1 MIAHLFLCQ
10 EKKKLMKINN
20 LTEDIV
26 AAHAVCNRKSFK
38 ILFEQDTGKEQ
49 NHVTFLRERKQD
61 IELQFFQSKIKCLPF
76 VSDKLEGKAEI
87 ILNATIK
94 TGSLVVKNVHLQ
106 KCETNSKLG
115 GFSYEPLIFLL
126 SNNLKIEDRT
136 VLSYIGHV
144 LHKAQGVKPKKAVLV
159 FVDGSIKST
168 NLNKDIHF
176 PIINELQEWINSKPE
191 LPSYSFNKHCSSCQ
205 FEQSCLTEAE
215 KEDSIS
221 LLGNMSPKVQKKFE
235 SKGIFTIKQLSYI
248 YKPRRRSKHWG
259 DREPTHQYELQA
271 LALRTKEIYTTDLL
285 ELPKG
290 DIEIF
295 IDIESIPEQRFHY
308 LIGILVAKQETQ
320 QFYSLWAD
328 AVSEEI
334 KIWER
339 FIEIV
344 ESYPSS
350 PIFHYGSYDKKV
362 ITELAGRHSREVDD
376 IVSRLCNVN
385 KYIYGRIYFPTR
397 TNGLKDI
404 CNYLGFSWT
413 EKGMSGLDSI
423 VRRYDYDK
431 THCETSKNDLV
442 LYNQEDCVNLKKL
455 KNIVNDICLNNSV
468 IPNVKAVNNKNQLL
482 SSDGNQVVN
491 DFSELIKSAHG
502 SYEQS
507 KITLGKKHK
516 KKGVNKKSNTY
527 TIPKSKIDK
536 EVRVPRKRVCPVHHC
551 ALIPTELKA
560 ENIILDLVCTPKGI
574 KRTIIK
580 YWGYKGRCP
589 YSSHRYSPSSLTKN
603 GKNTKYGDG
612 LKAWVT
618 YQRMVMRL
626 PLRKITQLLED
637 TFSIVIASGGI
648 NSLLQSVSNSYIKSE
663 KIILKAML
671 QSPKIHADETLVNIQ
686 GKNQYVWVFTDGDHV
701 IFRLTETRDSLI
713 VHQILKGYKGVLI
726 SDFFSGYDA
735 VECHQQKCWV
745 HLIRDINEDIRNSP
759 FDLEYEMFV
768 LALRELI
775 IPIFDAVEKYGLKKR
790 NLNKF
795 QKEVE
800 RFYKKNIDGQVY
812 KSDNTKKYQKRFSR
826 YRSSLFVFLEH
837 DGVPWNNNMAER
849 ALRHLAVQRK
859 ISGSFFVSGMTNYLI
874 LLGIMQTCRFQNKPF
889 LEFLMSGEKDINTF
903 KGKKNIMGWEMN

>member
-1 MIAHLFLCQ
+1 MN
-10 EKKKLMKINN
+10 KNN
-20 LTEDIV
+20 LTEDIIT
-26 AAHAVCNRKSFK
+26 AHAVCKRKSFK
-38 ILFEQDTGKEQ
+38 ILFEHDIGKEQ
-49 NHVTFLRERKQD
+49 NYAAFLRERKQD
-61 IELQFFQSKIKCLPF
+61 IELQFFQSRIKCLPF

-94 TGSLVVKNVHLQ
+94 TGSLVVKNTHLQ
-106 KCETNSKLG
+106 KCETESMLG
-115 GFSYEPLIFLL
+115 CFSYEPLIFSL

-136 VLSYIGHV
+136 ILSYIGHV
-144 LHKAQGVKPKKAVLV
+144 LHKVQGVKPKKAVVV

-168 NLNKDIHF
+168 TLNKDIHF
-176 PIINELQEWINSKPE
+176 PIINELKEWINSKPE
-191 LPSYSFNKHCSSCQ
+191 LPSYSFKKHCSLCQ

-248 YKPRRRSKHWG
+248 YKPRGRSKHWG

-290 DIEIF
+290 DVEIF

-308 LIGILVAKQETQ
+308 LIGILIAKHDTQ

-328 AVSEEI
+328 DVSEEI

-339 FIEIV
+339 FIEIIN
-344 ESYPSS
+344 SYPLS
-350 PIFHYGSYDKKV
+350 PIFHYGSYDKKA
-362 ITELAGRHSREVDD
+362 IKELAGRHGGNVDD
-376 IVSRLCNVN
+376 ITARLCNVN
-385 KYIYGRIYFPTR
+385 KYLYGRIYFPTR

-423 VRRYDYDK
+423 VRRYNYDK
-431 THCETSKNDLV
+431 THYETIKNDLA

-455 KNIVNDICLNNSV
+455 KNIVSAICLHNSV
-468 IPNVKAVNNKNQLL
+468 IPNVKAVNNKDQLL
-482 SSDGNQVVN
+482 SPDGSQVVN
-491 DFSELIKSAHG
+491 DFSILIKSAHG
-502 SYEQS
+502 KYEQS

-516 KKGVNKKSNTY
+516 KKVGNKSNTL

-536 EVRVPRKRVCPVHHC
+536 VVRVPRKRVCPVHHR

-560 ENIILDLVCTPKGI
+560 ENIIIDLVCTPKGI
-574 KRTIIK
+574 KKTTIK
-580 YWGYKGRCP
+580 YWGYKARCP
-589 YSSHRYSPSSLTKN
+589 YSSNRYNPTSMTKN
-603 GKNTKYGDG
+603 GKNTKYGEG
-612 LKAWVT
+612 LKAWIA

-626 PLRKITQLLED
+626 PFRKITQLLED
-637 TFSIVIASGGI
+637 TFGIVISNGGI
-648 NSLLQSVSNSYIKSE
+648 NVLFKSVSNDYIKAE
-663 KIILKAML
+663 KVILKAML
-671 QSPKIHADETLVNIQ
+671 QSSKIHADETLVNIQ
-686 GKNQYVWVFTDGDHV
+686 GENQYVWVFTDGDHV
-701 IFRLTETRDSLI
+701 IFRLTETRDSII
-713 VHQILKGYKGVLI
+713 VHQVLKGYKGVLI

-745 HLIRDINEDIRNSP
+745 HLIRDINEDIRKYP
-759 FDLEYEMFV
+759 FDLEYELFV

-775 IPIFDAVEKYGLKKR
+775 MPIFDAVEKYGLKKR

-800 RFYKKNIDGQVY
+800 KFYKKNIDDQVY

-837 DGVPWNNNMAER
+837 DGIPWNNNMAER

-859 ISGSFFVSGMTNYLI
+859 ISGSFFVSGMTSYLI

-889 LEFLMSGEKDINTF
+889 LEFLMSEEKDINTF
-903 KGKKNIMGWEMN
+903 KGKKNIIGWEMN